1 MEENQEAINTFCG
14 LCLKTTNTENA
25 TEVFIDMIQ
34 IVIPDL
40 LPYLNKAGVCDD
52 CNRLVS
58 SIFNFKSTCLEI
70 EDNLYNYKTKNCK
83 ELDLEDLVGLRENGF
98 HKNSRICRTCFKVVE
113 DDMYLFVNKNNDSSL
128 QLHQKKC
135 LPELNMELTKQP
147 VICVDCVDMLRS
159 YFNFITRCLD
169 NVERKIKLLEID
181 KTEASD
187 HQTEISN
194 YELHT
199 EHDIKCENDKD
210 LPNEEYRLNSGI
222 FGKYDKQELCFSDIN
237 NGCQVPT
244 NTNEMVVI
252 LNDISNIDIS
262 QSNELEQNS
271 GKAINEDII
280 SISDSDEDT
289 VEYNLKELSG
299 DSVDNSKELCELENK
314 QTDNN
319 GPILQCN
326 NTTAHNCDYKELRE
340 AKDSH
345 TDDNQPILEC
355 NDTARVVTN
364 EDTVKYNVQDIEE
377 NSFIRELSKPEN
389 KSTDN
394 KLTLVCRS
402 PTVAD
407 KNTLTDN
414 QIIDSVKDKATDN
427 DITKLVSEFNQIF
440 NTSIQ
445 IDSIKEVTK
454 NYSEEEGRDDIEIDL
469 ECVRN
474 VSTVTSEQTENDLKQ
489 SSILTNNNSKYSY
502 ANSLS
507 TNVDARD
514 KTDIGDKNLETR
526 FSSDEDTNRYANGIK
541 EIIEDLSLDED
552 SNVGN
557 AHANSLSEN
566 VDARDKT
573 DIVDKNLEIGFSS
586 DEDTNRYANDIEE
599 IIEDL
604 SLDEDSNV
612 DNALSK
618 SKTSNKEECRE
629 ISNTCDSDILC
640 DVESVHATS
649 ENFHNKYDSNIENGG
664 QDDVEID
671 LECVRNIGTVTSEQ
685 AESNLKQSS
694 VPKNNNS
701 KHPLLNNI
709 DARDKTDVDEE
720 NVEIESSSVEDTS
733 RFDNDIEEIIEDLP
747 LDEDCNIDNALT
759 KSTTSNNEKCREISN
774 TCDSVFQSDIES
786 IRTNSSEKVQNKC
799 DSDIEI
805 IEPAETQNESY
816 SQNHNSDHRNHSYNT
831 RSNRESKTKRK
842 LTDVIPEISSGSD
855 SDFQINSDNDSS
867 DSEEYSENSKKFK
880 MSKPLSNKY
889 LYCAYCRYR
898 CTVQMRM
905 DEHMNQ
911 CKKVRPVK
919 LQTYSK
925 NKKSTPKAS
934 LKSTTVAAPTNLV
947 TSQQVDSYSRI
958 MNRLLLYLLRKNPVT
973 VGETSSLFSAIPNST
988 SVIDLQTNNTTEKH
1002 QSNESTHVIIL
1013 SDDETPI
1020 EPVNKVYEEP
1030 NNLVIVNEDAKMD
1043 EERIKQLD
1051 VDPLAVDTQNRSAA
1065 VLRDHEYCSQ
1075 QETDIENECNDFNV
1089 QMGSRD
1095 EAERLSYS
1103 NINIVSNLLLNSC
1116 QKTNNAIGMMCVEKD
1131 DSHNNGETDESNA
1144 VYVQKGSRNEV
1155 ERLSD
1160 SDINIVSNWLLNPY
1174 QNTNNAIGMSVEN
1187 DDSHKDGEIENE
1199 FNAVNVQKSS
1209 GNTAERLSDSN
1220 INIVSNLLLNSCQS
1234 TNNAIGSVS
1243 VENDDSYKN
1252 GETNDTEISNV
1263 APAECTTHDANTNK
1277 ITTTIDTEMNSIMRD
1292 LASVLTNS
1300 SINTETT
1307 ENTNNTHKGLP
1318 SQVSVIVGRCGT
1330 RVTEACH
1337 SMIEINEGLKCN
1349 SQNCSDD
1356 INKLPMSES
1365 SIAKDKVTSKDTT
1378 LINIQKTSTSSKL
1391 IRQLATDRR
1400 CVVLDDHLVDQKIL
1414 TVYKC
1419 DSCNFNTR
1427 YLKLLDSHI
1436 IDHFCQIANS
1446 EYKCNKC
1453 LAHFSN
1459 TCDVIEH
1466 VKDLRHGY
1474 RIGVW
1479 CVNCSSVFLKTW
1491 EARKHQK
1498 VCPRKQIS
1506 VKLFKSNNVIFCM
1519 LCQFETSDLA
1529 QAKEHTK
1536 KCKERLMKTRQVIE
1550 VD

>member
-880 MSKPLSNKY
+880 MSNPLSNKY
-889 LYCAYCRYR
+889 LYCAYCRYT
-898 CTVQMRM
+898 CTVQMHM
-905 DEHMNQ
+905 EEHMNK
-911 CKKVRPVK
+911 CKNVRLVK
-919 LQTYSK
+919 MQTYSK
-925 NKKSTPKAS
+925 NKKSTPNT
-934 LKSTTVAAPTNLV
+934 LKTTIVAAPTNLV
-947 TSQQVDSYSRI
+947 PSQQVDSHSRI
-958 MNRLLLYLLRKNPVT
+958 MNRLLLYLIRKNPVT
-973 VGETSSLFSAIPNST
+973 VGETSSLFSAIPNRT
-988 SVIDLQTNNTTEKH
+988 SGIYLQPNNTTEKH
-1002 QSNESTHVIIL
+1002 QSKESTHVIIL

-1043 EERIKQLD
+1043 KELVKQLD
-1051 VDPLAVDTQNRSAA
+1051 IDSLAVDTENKRAG
-1065 VLRDHEYCSQ
+1065 
-1075 QETDIENECNDFNV
+1075 NECNDVNM
-1089 QMGSRD
+1089 QIGSRN
-1095 EAERLSYS
+1095 EAKRLSDS
-1103 NINIVSNLLLNSC
+1103 NTNIVSNLLLPSC
-1116 QKTNNAIGMMCVEKD
+1116 QKTNNAIRM
-1131 DSHNNGETDESNA
+1131 
-1144 VYVQKGSRNEV
+1144 
-1155 ERLSD
+1155 
-1160 SDINIVSNWLLNPY
+1160 
-1174 QNTNNAIGMSVEN
+1174 MSVEN
-1187 DDSHKDGEIENE
+1187 YLYKNGQIENE
-1199 FNAVNVQKSS
+1199 FNAVNVQMGSS
-1209 GNTAERLSDSN
+1209 NEAERLSDSN
-1220 INIVSNLLLNSCQS
+1220 INNVSNLLFKSCQNS
-1234 TNNAIGSVS
+1234 NNAIGLVS
-1243 VENDDSYKN
+1243 LENDDPCKN
-1252 GETNDTEISNV
+1252 GEITDTEIPNV
-1263 APAECTTHDANTNK
+1263 APAESTTHDADTNK
-1277 ITTTIDTEMNSIMRD
+1277 ITTTTDTEINSVMKD
-1292 LASVLTNS
+1292 LASVLTDS
-1300 SINTETT
+1300 SLNNETT
-1307 ENTNNTHKGLP
+1307 ENTNNLNRDLP
-1318 SQVSVIVGRCGT
+1318 WQNSVVVCSCGS
-1330 RVTEACH
+1330 RVTEVCH
-1337 SMIEINEGLKCN
+1337 SIIEINEGSKCN
-1349 SQNCSDD
+1349 IKNFPGDL
-1356 INKLPMSES
+1356 NKLPMSEK
-1365 SIAKDKVTSKDTT
+1365 SIAKDKVVISGDHSLMNIQIQKIVASSKLALNTQNCSGDLNKLPMSETSIAKDKATSEDTT
-1378 LINIQKTSTSSKL
+1378 LIDIQKTSTSSKL
-1391 IRQLATDRR
+1391 IRQLLTDKR
-1400 CVVLDDHLVDQKIL
+1400 CVFLADHLVDQKIL
-1414 TVYKC
+1414 TIYKC

-1436 IDHFCQIANS
+1436 IDHFCQMANS
-1446 EYKCNKC
+1446 KYTCNKC
-1453 LAHFSN
+1453 RAHLSDKR
-1459 TCDVIEH
+1459 DVIEH
-1466 VKDLRHGY
+1466 VKKLQHGY
-1474 RIGVW
+1474 TIGVW
-1479 CVNCSSVFLKTW
+1479 CVNCSSIFLKTW

-1506 VKLFKSNNVIFCM
+1506 VKLFRSNNVIFCM
-1519 LCQFETSDLA
+1519 LCQYETSDLA

-1536 KCKERLMKTRQVIE
+1536 IHKERVMNTRQVIE